1 MPGQSKRPKPFFAAE
16 VLIVAAVYFGCGW
29 FGLSLASVHK
39 SASAVWPPTGL
50 ALSVLLMRGKRFWPA
65 IVLGAFVV
73 NILKQGTVA
82 TSLGVAAGN
91 TLEALAGVWFVETFA
106 SGRRVFDRTADIF
119 KFVFF
124 AAMASTTI
132 SPTIGLTSLCLGG
145 FGQWNQYWTIW
156 LTWWL
161 GDMVSNLIVAPLLI
175 LWWRKENW
183 GTTPKKLLEG
193 GALLLLTTWIGQ
205 MVFLGQ
211 TIFGRSNYPLEYLAI
226 PPILWAAFRFGERGS
241 VTCAFVMSGIA
252 LWGTR
257 HQLGPF
263 SRPDAN
269 ESLLLLQAFMGT
281 ISVTGLVLASIISE
295 QQRAEQRL
303 LVQDAVSRVLAE
315 APALREAAPRI
326 LHALCSPSGW
336 EMGAI
341 WHVAEDGNTLY
352 CVDLWRAQDLE
363 VDAFEETTRSM
374 RFARGVGLP
383 GRVWSGGKS
392 VFIRDV
398 TIDPSFRRTASAGEA
413 RLRSAFCF
421 PLRLGDQILG
431 VIECFS
437 REIRE
442 PDGNFLKML
451 EAIGAQ
457 LGQFIER
464 RRAEAE
470 QRKSQK
476 ALEEAEAALRQH
488 AVTLEKR
495 VQERTAK
502 LEEIIQSLDG
512 FCYSI
517 AHDLR
522 APLRAMVGF
531 SNALVEDY
539 TDKLDEAARKYIQ
552 RIKSSAARMDDLIMD
567 LLKLG
572 RLNTAELPCEP
583 VDTAGVAAKSVAVL
597 EDEIKKYDAKVKLAE
612 PLLPVRANA
621 VMVEQVLVN
630 LLANA
635 LKFSRRGSKP
645 EIEIR
650 TEAKD
655 GVVRVCVE
663 DNGIGIKP
671 EHASKLFQPFV
682 RLVNGEEFPGTGI
695 GLAIVRKGIERMGGS
710 VGVESEV
717 AKGSC
722 FWFEL
727 PRA

>member
-1 MPGQSKRPKPFFAAE
+1 MLGHPTRAKLLFGAE
-16 VLIVAAVYFGCGW
+16 VLIVAAVYFACGW
-29 FGLSLASVHK
+29 FGLSLASIHK

-50 ALSVLLMRGKRFWPA
+50 ALSILLMRGRRLWPA
-65 IVLGAFVV
+65 VFLGAFVV
-73 NILKQGTVA
+73 NILKQGTFA
-82 TSLGVAAGN
+82 TSLGVATGN
-91 TLEALAGVWFVETFA
+91 TLEALVGVWCVEQVA
-106 SGRRVFDRTADIF
+106 SGRRVFDQTVDIF
-119 KFVFF
+119 KFVFLT
-124 AAMASTTI
+124 AMVSTTI

-145 FGQWNQYWTIW
+145 FGAWNQYWMVW

-161 GDMVSNLIVAPLLI
+161 GDMVSNLIFAPLLI

-193 GALLLLTTWIGQ
+193 GALLLLTSWIGQ

-241 VTCAFVMSGIA
+241 VTCAFVMCGIA

-263 SRPDAN
+263 VRADPN

-281 ISVTGLVLASIISE
+281 ITVTGLVLASIISE

-303 LVQDAVSRVLAE
+303 QVQDAVSRVLAE

-326 LHALCSPSGW
+326 LHALCATGRW
-336 EMGAI
+336 DVGAI
-341 WHVAEDGNTLY
+341 WRVDEAGNVLA
-352 CVDLWRAQDLE
+352 CVDLWHIQNLQ
-363 VDAFEETTRSM
+363 VDAFEQATRSI
-374 RFARGVGLP
+374 RFAPGVGLP
-383 GRVWSGGKS
+383 GQAWSAGKP
-392 VFIRDV
+392 VFFRDV
-398 TIDPSFRRTASAGEA
+398 TTDPTFPRAPLAGEA
-413 RLRSAFCF
+413 KLRSAFCF
-421 PLRLGDQILG
+421 PLKLGEEILG

-437 REIRE
+437 REVRE
-442 PDGNFLKML
+442 PDPNFLKML

-470 QRKSQK
+470 QRKSQQ
-476 ALEEAEAALRQH
+476 ALEKAEAALRQH
-488 AVTLEKR
+488 TETLEKR

-502 LEEIIQSLDG
+502 LEEIVQSLDG

-531 SNALVEDY
+531 SKALVEDY
-539 TDKLDEAARKYIQ
+539 GEKLDETASGYIQ
-552 RIKSSAARMDDLIMD
+552 RIKSSATRMDDLILD

-572 RLNTAELPCEP
+572 RVNTAELPCES
-583 VDTAGVAAKSVAVL
+583 VDTTKVAEKSVALL
-597 EDEIKKYDAKVKLAE
+597 EEEIRKRDANVKLTE

-621 VMVEQVLVN
+621 VMVEQVLTN

-635 LKFSRRGSKP
+635 LKFSRRGCRP

-650 TEAKD
+650 TEVRN
-655 GVVRVCVE
+655 GSIRVCVQ
-663 DNGIGIKP
+663 DNGIGIKL
-671 EHASKLFQPFV
+671 EHAGKLFQPFV
-682 RLVNGEEFPGTGI
+682 RLVNGDEFPGTGI
-695 GLAIVRKGIERMGGS
+695 GLAIVRKGIERMGGT
-710 VGVESEV
+710 VGVESDL

-727 PRA
+727 PTA